1 MNKDKKIAVYCAS
14 STQIEDCYFQDA
26 RTLGQLMAE
35 QNITLVNGAGNMGL
49 MAARME
55 AKR

>member
-26 RTLGQLMAE
+26 RKLGQLMAE
-35 QNITLVNGAGNMGL
+35 QNITLVNIP
-49 MAARME
+49 E
-55 AKR
+55 E